1 MGSCEAGGAGCH
13 SAQVAGRPGEEPC
26 TCHAAGDGP
35 RGPQLK
41 KPVCALSCWEGPC
54 QAAYGPSPPHPAP
67 PRPSSARPA
76 EPEQSPPQVCPE
88 SGLPKGVRERTSPAR
103 WQQEG
108 RNTGLGREASACPA
122 LRSGSGRPHSSPHT
136 AKESRTW
143 PKLRGGLPLSGP
155 ITDTCAPHS
164 SAPPRCGHLEGPS
177 LHVHGPVWK
186 LEGRSPKGSSS
197 AKV

>member
-1 MGSCEAGGAGCH
+1 MRRAPLEVGGGLLLRRVQGIGHKSVSLWEQTGRTQMGSCEAGGAGCH

-67 PRPSSARPA
+67 RRPSSARPA

-103 WQQEG
+103 WQQE
-108 RNTGLGREASACPA
+108 RRKAGLGREASARPA
-122 LRSGSGRPHSSPHT
+122 LCSGSGRPHSSPHT
-136 AKESRTW
+136 AKESRTC
-143 PKLRGGLPLSGP
+143 PKPDSGAG
-155 ITDTCAPHS
+155 CRFLAQ
-164 SAPPRCGHLEGPS
+164 
-177 LHVHGPVWK
+177 
-186 LEGRSPKGSSS
+186 
-197 AKV
+197 